1 MQNDPELNPQHQIKN
16 LWHYPTSTLNKVNF
30 SRKKCVTLP
39 SHQRCA
45 QSLFLVEESAYFSI
59 GWTVVL
65 FLEHSSGTNFHQL
78 YQSCPKKLVLPLS
91 KFLTNCLDNSTL
103 FSKFLLVK
111 SLGTHRAQ
119 TWLIFKSGN
128 KMSCTEVFKTLKH
141 FSATSRTVSRQS
153 PSIMSWTSF
162 SGLCNFEMMFLHGF
176 LILIPIHL
184 PEVF

>member
-1 MQNDPELNPQHQIKN
+1 M
-16 LWHYPTSTLNKVNF
+16 
-30 SRKKCVTLP
+30 
-39 SHQRCA
+39 
-45 QSLFLVEESAYFSI
+45 
-59 GWTVVL
+59 
-65 FLEHSSGTNFHQL
+65 
-78 YQSCPKKLVLPLS
+78 LPLS
-91 KFLTNCLDNSTL
+91 NFLTNCLDNSTL

-162 SGLCNFEMMFLHGF
+162 SRLCNFEMMFLHGF
-176 LILIPIHL
+176 FYINSNSFAWSFLVVLNFVYTFWKLALGFGIQPYLPPPPPPIGKSKSHKSLPPVLSRCFLLWPVTFGSRSCYQLLGLIN
-184 PEVF
+184 